1 MTLEDYR
8 ETVRAHLALEVCDAL
23 ARDRREVDLHVRFQI
38 QQAITAFEA
47 CISYAE
53 DRAQAAP
60 SVDLEAQWRD
70 YGARQIARIK
80 ELLKL
85 RRELELQHAP
95 AP

>member
-8 ETVRAHLALEVCDAL
+8 QEVRTQLAVEVCEAL
-23 ARDRREVDLHVRFQI
+23 SLDRREVDLHVRFQI
-38 QQAITAFEA
+38 QQAIAAFEA

-60 SVDLEAQWRD
+60 SADLEAQWRD

-85 RRELELQHAP
+85 RRELEAQHA
-95 AP
+95 AAS

>member
-23 ARDRREVDLHVRFQI
+23 ARDEREVDLHVRFQI
-38 QQAITAFEA
+38 QQAITAFEG

-53 DRAQAAP
+53 DRAGAAL
-60 SVDLEAQWRD
+60 SADVEARWRD
-70 YGARQIARIK
+70 YGARQISRIQ

-85 RRELELQHAP
+85 RRELESQHVMAP
-95 AP
+95 